1 MAEAN
6 TPRVWLVGA
15 GPGDPDLLTGQALRL
30 LGRARVLIH
39 DALVAPAILAL
50 APQALRVPVGKRAGR
65 PSTPQSRI
73 NALLVS
79 HARALAEDPQASPES
94 LVVRLKGGDPLIFAR
109 AQEEIDALRAAGI
122 GYGVA
127 PGITSAQAAF
137 AALGTPMTRRGE
149 RRALVLTT
157 PQVQAGDDAD
167 LSWARPL
174 IAAGGGALYMAAG
187 CAARVRATLLVL
199 GLPASLPAAWVVEA
213 SRPGQRVLRTT
224 LGSLDRD
231 APTDGAPAVLVLGCE
246 ARAANP
252 AQASAMLSAR
262 ASAH

>member
-1 MAEAN
+1 MAEPAA
-6 TPRVWLVGA
+6 PRVWLVGA

-30 LGRARVLIH
+30 LARASVLIH
-39 DALVAPAILAL
+39 DALVAEAILAL

-73 NALLVS
+73 NTLLVD
-79 HARALAEDPQASPES
+79 HARALLADPRIAPDR

-157 PQVQAGDDAD
+157 PTVQAGDAAD

-174 IAAGGGALYMAAG
+174 LAAGGGALYMAAG

-199 GLPASLPAAWVVEA
+199 GLPASLPAAWVIDA
-213 SRPGQRVLRTT
+213 SRPTQRVLRTT
-224 LGSLDRD
+224 LGAIDRD
-231 APTDGAPAVLVLGCE
+231 APVDGAPALLVLGCD
-246 ARAANP
+246 AHAVTPALAAETL
-252 AQASAMLSAR
+252 ADK